1 MPSNEVYI
9 TSWDYIQ
16 FLNVTSSNTRI
27 TWDFT
32 TCTKLSLK
40 GMSKIDFQYWGIQI
54 FFIMENN
61 YHIIILSVG
70 YFVIAQLIFSFPY
83 SKNMLIKNV
92 HSYIFWMS
100 EGYIAYINFLHW
112 AKSVSLFSIVMPSLP
127 RTNYLIRQQRILSTK
142 RNSYEDRKVLFCSE
156 TF

>member
-32 TCTKLSLK
+32 TCTRISLK
-40 GMSKIDFQYWGIQI
+40 WMSKIDFQYKEIQI
-54 FFIMENN
+54 MFILENN

-70 YFVIAQLIFSFPY
+70 YFVIEQLNYKFIFIFPY

-92 HSYIFWMS
+92 HSSIFWMS
-100 EGYIAYINFLHW
+100 QRLYCLYQFFTPSKKCIAIFYYHAEFAKDKLPYSATKNFIH
-112 AKSVSLFSIVMPSLP
+112 
-127 RTNYLIRQQRILSTK
+127 
-142 RNSYEDRKVLFCSE
+142 E
-156 TF
+156 T

>member
-1 MPSNEVYI
+1 MPSNEVCI

-32 TCTKLSLK
+32 TCTRISLK
-40 GMSKIDFQYWGIQI
+40 WMSKIDFQYKEIQI
-54 FFIMENN
+54 LFIMEKN
-61 YHIIILSVG
+61 YHIIIWSVG
-70 YFVIAQLIFSFPY
+70 YFVKLIFIFPY

-100 EGYIAYINFLHW
+100 EGYRAYINFLHW
-112 AKSVSLFSIVMPSLP
+112 AKSVSLFSIIMLSLP

-142 RNSYEDRKVLFCSE
+142 RNSYEDRKVLFCSQ